1 MERATEADVIY
12 RQTMTFNDD
21 ARLDTSKVRR
31 AGGGKGI
38 AVGGGV
44 GVVAILLIGQLFG
57 VDLSGLL
64 GGGSAPQSTA
74 TGEDLSRCATGAS
87 ANEDVECRVV
97 GAATSLDEFWTDAYP
112 SVGDN
117 RYASTSV
124 TLFSGQV
131 QTACGRASSAV
142 GPFYC
147 PADQLIYLDT
157 DFYDALRGSLGAQGG
172 NLAQMYVI
180 AHEWGHHISNLTGTM
195 SAIDREG
202 TGPTSDG
209 VRLELQADCYAGAWV
224 AGASQTRDDAG
235 TAFLKA
241 PTQAEIADAL
251 DTASAIGD
259 DRIQERAG
267 QVNPETWTH
276 GSSEQRQQW
285 FTTGFER
292 GATACDTFAADAL

>member
-1 MERATEADVIY
+1 
-12 RQTMTFNDD
+12 MTFNDD
-21 ARLDTSKVRR
+21 ARLDTSRVRR
-31 AGGGKGI
+31 AGGTKGI
-38 AVGGGV
+38 AIGGGV
-44 GVVAILLIGQLFG
+44 GAVAILLIGQLFG
-57 VDLSGLL
+57 IDLSGIL
-64 GGGSAPQSTA
+64 GGSPAPQSTA
-74 TGEDLSRCATGAS
+74 TDDDLARCSTGAS

-97 GAATSLDEFWTDAYP
+97 GAATSLDEFWTGAYP
-112 SVGDN
+112 AVGDN
-117 RYASTSV
+117 RYEPTNV

-131 QTACGRASSAV
+131 QTACGQASSAV

-172 NLAQMYVI
+172 NLAQMYVV

-195 SAIDREG
+195 SAIDRDG
-202 TGPTSDG
+202 TGPTSDS

-224 AGASQTRDDAG
+224 GGASQTRDDSG

-241 PTQAEIADAL
+241 PTTAEIADAL
-251 DTASAIGD
+251 DTAAAIGD

-267 QVNPETWTH
+267 QVSPETWTH
-276 GSSEQRQQW
+276 GSSEQRQTW
-285 FTTGFER
+285 FTNGYER

>member
-1 MERATEADVIY
+1 MGRATTPKVAY
-12 RQTMTFNDD
+12 LRLMTFNDD

-31 AGGGKGI
+31 AGGTKGI
-38 AVGGGV
+38 AVGGGL
-44 GVVAILLIGQLFG
+44 GVVAILLIGQMFG

-64 GGGSAPQSTA
+64 GGGSTPQSSA
-74 TGEDLSRCATGAS
+74 TGEDLARCATGAS

-97 GAATSLDEFWTDAYP
+97 GAATSLDDFWTDTYP
-112 SVGDN
+112 SVADS
-117 RYASTSV
+117 RYESTNV

-131 QTACGRASSAV
+131 QTACGGASSAV

-157 DFYDALRGSLGAQGG
+157 DFYGALRGDLGAQGG

-202 TGPTSDG
+202 TGPQSDA

-224 AGASQTRDDAG
+224 GGASQTRDDSG

-241 PTQAEIADAL
+241 PTKAEIADAL

-285 FTTGFER
+285 FTTGYER
-292 GATACDTFAADAL
+292 GATACDTFAAGAL